1 MGIPFASE
9 DRHESKQ
16 VLKHTGWVSTAYQ
29 NFFYMLPK
37 SSNYPLEVHFLH
49 FFKVKS
55 IKNVFEA
62 I

>member
-29 NFFYMLPK
+29 NF
-37 SSNYPLEVHFLH
+37 LH
-49 FFKVKS
+49 APKVKQLPS
-55 IKNVFEA
+55 
-62 I
+62 